1 MKNRQHENKRAAKE
15 MAKDRYQFQWWA
27 LSLIHARPV
36 GSTAAKRR
44 EGKKGADDGLMAG
57 SGLLMV

>member
-1 MKNRQHENKRAAKE
+1 MKNRQHENKRAPKE

-36 GSTAAKRR
+36 DSTAAK
-44 EGKKGADDGLMAG
+44 LN
-57 SGLLMV
+57 SG

>member
-1 MKNRQHENKRAAKE
+1 

-36 GSTAAKRR
+36 GSTAAKPR
-44 EGKKGADDGLMAG
+44 EGKKGADDGLMAD